1 MSAHAR
7 MSVLCRV
14 VLLSILCQPS
24 LSLSPRG
31 LLSPVLLLPGDGG
44 NRLDVRREP
53 GEAGWSRLWLD
64 VWQLRSSQVRDW
76 ADTIKLLYNRQ
87 TRSSSNVAG
96 VETRVPG
103 WGQTECVEYLDPS
116 WSAWLLGDVGNY
128 MHSLVQYLV
137 DLGYRRGDTIRAAP
151 YDFRLAPHSQAE
163 YFRRLRGLV
172 EEMFTRSGSI
182 PVTIISHSMGGLFGL
197 YFLQQQSDQWRRR
210 HVKLFIPLNTP
221 WRGAVIQLN
230 TYAR

>member
-1 MSAHAR
+1 MR
-7 MSVLCRV
+7 
-14 VLLSILCQPS
+14 
-24 LSLSPRG
+24 
-31 LLSPVLLLPGDGG
+31 
-44 NRLDVRREP
+44 
-53 GEAGWSRLWLD
+53 W
-64 VWQLRSSQVRDW
+64 W
-76 ADTIKLLYNRQ
+76 ADTIKLVYNRE

-103 WGQTECVEYLDPS
+103 WGQTHSVEYLDPS

-128 MHSLVQYLV
+128 LHHLVQYFV

-151 YDFRLAPHSQAE
+151 FDFRLAPHSQAD
-163 YFRRLRGLV
+163 YFRRLKALV
-172 EEMFTRSGSI
+172 EEMFRRSGSV

-197 YFLQQQSDQWRRR
+197 YFLQQQSAPWLAR